1 MKKVLLVLAGIA
13 MACSVQAATITWK
26 TGTGIKGANAD
37 GSYTT
42 GNAASGTLAMYVF
55 ILSESEYNS
64 LDVASV
70 VDTYASK
77 LSSATESVSGKSGST
92 GATVQTTHNDW
103 VADQDTTYY
112 AAILTEYKSGDVDMF
127 IGNKATGIVNG
138 SGAGGTVNNLA
149 KFIGGGTS
157 GTAVAGYTTGSV
169 PEPTSGLLLLLGVAG
184 LALKRK
190 RA

>member
-1 MKKVLLVLAGIA
+1 MKKILLVLAGIA

-37 GSYTT
+37 GSFTT
-42 GNAASGTLAMYVF
+42 ANAGANTLAMYVF
-55 ILSESEYNS
+55 ILSESEYNA
-64 LDVASV
+64 LDVGSV
-70 VDTYASK
+70 VSTYSSK
-77 LSSATESVSGKSGST
+77 LGDATGSVSGKSGSV
-92 GATVQTTHNDW
+92 GVTVQTTHDDW
-103 VADQDTTYY
+103 VPDQNTTYY

-149 KFIGGGTS
+149 KYIGGGTS
-157 GTAVAGYTTGSV
+157 GTAISGYTAAV

-184 LALKRK
+184 LALKRR